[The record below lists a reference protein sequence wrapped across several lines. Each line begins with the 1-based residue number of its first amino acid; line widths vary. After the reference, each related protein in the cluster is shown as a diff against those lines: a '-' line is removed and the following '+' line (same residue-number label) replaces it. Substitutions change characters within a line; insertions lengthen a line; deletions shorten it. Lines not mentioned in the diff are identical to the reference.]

1 MTPYGIGASLLALI
15 LGGGMVYAL
24 AAHDVRAVDGDTVAL
39 GSERVRLVG
48 IACPELKQPGG
59 LTAKLA
65 LQSMLQGEI
74 RVERLGKDR
83 YGRTVGRLYANGQD
97 LSCKLIQSGHCR
109 RWAKFD
115 PEGGYKDCHK
125 AP

>member
-1 MTPYGIGASLLALI
+1 MTPYGMGASLLALI

-24 AAHDVRAVDGDTVAL
+24 AANDMRAIDGDTVAL
-39 GSERVRLVG
+39 GRERVRLAG

-65 LQSMLQGEI
+65 LQSMLHGEL
-74 RVERLGKDR
+74 RVERLGQDR
-83 YGRTVGRLYANGQD
+83 YDRTVGRLFANGRD
-97 LSCKLIQSGHCR
+97 LGCQMIQSGHCR

-115 PEGGYKDCHK
+115 PAGIYKNCHK